1 MWRVLGT
8 LLGYFVLLVL
18 SLDLFWSGETWS
30 LRLF

>member
-8 LLGYFVLLVL
+8 LLGYFALFVL